1 MAQRSLLN
9 GQEDCVTF
17 QMTMSKPFFAV
28 SLIWNV
34 LRKYCPEDMTQN
46 IKGMR
51 CFKDN
56 TGAVFDVQASNVS
69 RFEDI
74 FEHET
79 QRSTDFACSR
89 ATALPELKED
99 MTTGGYGGGYGGG
112 GGGYGGGGYGGG
124 GYRGGGGGGY

>member
-51 CFKDN
+51 CYKDN
-56 TGAVFDVQASNVS
+56 TGAVFDVQANNVS

-99 MTTGGYGGGYGGG
+99 MATGGYGGGYGGG

-124 GYRGGGGGGY
+124 SYGGGGGY